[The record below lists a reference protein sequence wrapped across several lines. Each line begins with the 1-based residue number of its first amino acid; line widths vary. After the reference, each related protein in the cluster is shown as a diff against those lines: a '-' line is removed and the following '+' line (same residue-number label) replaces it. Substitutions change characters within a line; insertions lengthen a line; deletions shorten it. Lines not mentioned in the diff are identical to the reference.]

1 MERANTKIL
10 GNDAT
15 TFAACFYNE
24 KKVAEGKAI
33 FLGMKNFGELEE
45 YNIHSPVVVSRY
57 LKKIADRNPQV
68 VHPQKHMMFSLPG
81 KPTEED
87 KQRLLEHAIK
97 VLEELGYKGQPM
109 IFWGHIDSGHYHI
122 HSATVTV
129 NQTTGEWIDNYCEG
143 IKARRILDKLLGY
156 NKKDKLENLL
166 KYKFESREQFLNLL
180 RAVGYRQS
188 YYNSE
193 LGVVHVRRA
202 QEVLTNFTDEEI
214 NNQIE
219 ATGKNKDN
227 EKDRIKQLKGII
239 LDHRRRSMDYLVDD
253 SEVVKTK
260 KGKKHTATDSKK
272 GVKGA
277 AFDGQNALGDDI
289 KGIRKAQF
297 KQYLEELKENF
308 GLSVVFSKWD
318 GEVKG
323 YTIVDNNKKIVFK
336 GSDIMPLEQLL
347 NPDWRKG
354 QEKGTILSSDEAAN
368 TVEIIQNEKMPEDD
382 MLYLD
387 EEQFDPST
395 LQPHELPVYIIEECD
410 RNYIST
416 KGIYTPNLD
425 DIEMT
430 AEEARKE
437 AFYLLEKAKYEND
450 NGNRLE
456 AEKTADAAVAYAN
469 YAWKGKKI
477 VKPAPVTKKPETK
490 KSENRQNQ
498 TDIRRYFNCRID
510 VNNKAVIITDRV
522 DVDELYGIGKKMGG
536 KIGATSN
543 GLIMFTFDT
552 VQEGY
557 RFADTMEELAK
568 ARATGDYLNEK
579 AILDRIYPVN
589 SQMSANTEM
598 ADNFPFVNIQP
609 EVFIDDNNQYCIK
622 VFIDGEE
629 YEAKRLKDQHLQ
641 WYLNTDNKNEVAM
654 KLGFHYYADEIE
666 KVQINNWKEK
676 HFEVGEMPFGIT
688 IEKTYGHTDNQ
699 GERFWVNG
707 DFYEDGNKLDT
718 TPKEISREEW
728 LKFNNSDAE
737 EAKKIVCRSVGRKLV
752 EASGFPPASERIYDK
767 FDTPSSFDSL
777 KAVEETLL
785 TMGELTS
792 QLCNEFI
799 EACGDIA
806 EVYLSAFDAVGISG
820 AGGGQSTGDLR
831 GKDDDDK
838 NRRHQGIMDNQPK
851 KRRR

>member
-1 MERANTKIL
+1 MDRANVKIL

-33 FLGMKNFGELEE
+33 FLGMKNFGELEK

-129 NQTTGEWIDNYCEG
+129 DKTTGMWIDNYCEG

-202 QEVLTNFTDEEI
+202 QEVLMNFTDEEI

-227 EKDRIKQLKGII
+227 EKDRINQLKGII

-253 SEVVKTK
+253 PEVVKTK

-297 KQYLEELKENF
+297 KQFLEELKEKF

-347 NPDWRKG
+347 NPEWRKG
-354 QEKGTILSSDEAAN
+354 QEKGTVLSSDEAAN
-368 TVEIIQNEKMPEDD
+368 TVDVIQNEKMPEDD
-382 MLYLD
+382 MVYLD
-387 EEQFDPST
+387 EEQFDRST

-410 RNYIST
+410 RNYVT
-416 KGIYTPNLD
+416 TNGIYTPNLD

-437 AFYLLEKAKYEND
+437 ALYLLDKAIYEND
-450 NGNRLE
+450 NGNRIE
-456 AEKTADAAVAYAN
+456 AEKIADAAVAYAN
-469 YAWKGKKI
+469 YAWKGKKKI
-477 VKPAPVTKKPETK
+477 VKPAPVVTQKPSTTRPVRPQVPDQPKTPTIHEECQKAIMDTRNTLQK
-490 KSENRQNQ
+490 AINNSFHMS
-498 TDIRRYFNCRID
+498 DIISDNIILIAKGIVSHCHEEEYNSFDIPTLKVMANDLI
-510 VNNKAVIITDRV
+510 NKAD
-522 DVDELYGIGKKMGG
+522 
-536 KIGATSN
+536 
-543 GLIMFTFDT
+543 
-552 VQEGY
+552 GY
-557 RFADTMEELAK
+557 TQYK
-568 ARATGDYLNEK
+568 
-579 AILDRIYPVN
+579 
-589 SQMSANTEM
+589 
-598 ADNFPFVNIQP
+598 
-609 EVFIDDNNQYCIK
+609 NN
-622 VFIDGEE
+622 V
-629 YEAKRLKDQHLQ
+629 
-641 WYLNTDNKNEVAM
+641 KNEV
-654 KLGFHYYADEIE
+654 
-666 KVQINNWKEK
+666 KEN
-676 HFEVGEMPFGIT
+676 V
-688 IEKTYGHTDNQ
+688 
-699 GERFWVNG
+699 
-707 DFYEDGNKLDT
+707 
-718 TPKEISREEW
+718 
-728 LKFNNSDAE
+728 
-737 EAKKIVCRSVGRKLV
+737 
-752 EASGFPPASERIYDK
+752 
-767 FDTPSSFDSL
+767 
-777 KAVEETLL
+777 
-785 TMGELTS
+785 
-792 QLCNEFI
+792 
-799 EACGDIA
+799 
-806 EVYLSAFDAVGISG
+806 ISG
-820 AGGGQSTGDLR
+820 YLGMILAATQITGTAGGPSNDLP
-831 GKDDDDK
+831 KDPDDK
-838 NRRHQGIMDNQPK
+838 WKWWMNMFNMSLPRKSASQSKQL
-851 KRRR
+851 KRK

>member
-1 MERANTKIL
+1 MDRANVKIL

-33 FLGMKNFGELEE
+33 FLGMKNFGELEK

-109 IFWGHIDSGHYHI
+109 IFWAHIDAGHYHI
-122 HSATVTV
+122 HCVTLTV
-129 NQTTGEWIDNYCEG
+129 NQTTGMWIDNYCEG

-156 NKKDKLENLL
+156 NKRDKLENLL

-253 SEVVKTK
+253 PEVVKTK

-272 GVKGA
+272 GVRGA

-297 KQYLEELKENF
+297 KQFLEELKEKF

-323 YTIVDNNKKIVFK
+323 YTIVDNNKKVVFK

-354 QEKGTILSSDEAAN
+354 QEKGTVLSSDEAAN
-368 TVEIIQNEKMPEDD
+368 TVDVIQNEKVPEDD
-382 MLYLD
+382 LAYLD
-387 EEQFDPST
+387 EEQFDRST
-395 LQPHELPVYIIEECD
+395 LQPNELPQYIIEECD
-410 RNYIST
+410 RNYISN
-416 KGIYTPNLD
+416 KGIYAPNLD

-437 AFYLLEKAKYEND
+437 AFFLLDAAIYEND
-450 NGNRLE
+450 NGNWIK
-456 AEKTADAAVAYAN
+456 AEKNADAAVAYAN
-469 YAWKGKKI
+469 LAVDIYMGRRKKQQSKQAI
-477 VKPAPVTKKPETK
+477 PQKSSVERPDKQTVQNVPKPKHEDLA
-490 KSENRQNQ
+490 
-498 TDIRRYFNCRID
+498 
-510 VNNKAVIITDRV
+510 A
-522 DVDELYGIGKKMGG
+522 IGKQERVQAIDEARETIVSYKNRSWYGLTDDDILSISMG
-536 KIGATSN
+536 I
-543 GLIMFTFDT
+543 
-552 VQEGY
+552 V
-557 RFADTMEELAK
+557 
-568 ARATGDYLNEK
+568 ARAIERGRNT
-579 AILDRIYPVN
+579 LDNRAW
-589 SQMSANTEM
+589 SATLTDFKE
-598 ADNFPFVNIQP
+598 
-609 EVFIDDNNQYCIK
+609 EVDWPPLYQRK
-622 VFIDGEE
+622 VFNTINDNIVIKYFDGLM
-629 YEAKRLKDQHLQ
+629 AAIQQ
-641 WYLNTDNKNEVAM
+641 T
-654 KLGFHYYADEIE
+654 
-666 KVQINNWKEK
+666 
-676 HFEVGEMPFGIT
+676 
-688 IEKTYGHTDNQ
+688 
-699 GERFWVNG
+699 
-707 DFYEDGNKLDT
+707 
-718 TPKEISREEW
+718 
-728 LKFNNSDAE
+728 
-737 EAKKIVCRSVGRKLV
+737 
-752 EASGFPPASERIYDK
+752 
-767 FDTPSSFDSL
+767 
-777 KAVEETLL
+777 
-785 TMGELTS
+785 
-792 QLCNEFI
+792 
-799 EACGDIA
+799 
-806 EVYLSAFDAVGISG
+806 
-820 AGGGQSTGDLR
+820 GGGGGENNDLPR
-831 GKDDDDK
+831 DKDDQWNWWK
-838 NRRHQGIMDNQPK
+838 SLFGMRPPRQSKGQEV
-851 KRRR
+851 KRK

>member
-1 MERANTKIL
+1 MDRANVKIL

-15 TFAACFYNE
+15 TFAACFYNG

-33 FLGMKNFGELEE
+33 FLGMKNFGELEK

-81 KPTEED
+81 KPTEEE
-87 KQRLLEHAIK
+87 KQRLLEYAIK
-97 VLEELGYKGQPM
+97 VLEKLGYKGQPM
-109 IFWGHIDSGHYHI
+109 IFWAHIDAGHYHI
-122 HSATVTV
+122 HCVTLTV
-129 NQTTGEWIDNYCEG
+129 NQTTGMWIDNYCEG

-188 YYNSE
+188 YYSSE

-253 SEVVKTK
+253 PEVVKTK
-260 KGKKHTATDSKK
+260 KGKKHTVIDSKK
-272 GVKGA
+272 GVRGA

-297 KQYLEELKENF
+297 KQFLEELKEKF

-347 NPDWRKG
+347 NPEWRKG
-354 QEKGTILSSDEAAN
+354 QEKGTVLSSDEAAN
-368 TVEIIQNEKMPEDD
+368 TVDVIQNEKVTEDD
-382 MLYLD
+382 LAYLD
-387 EEQFDPST
+387 DEQFDRST

-410 RNYIST
+410 RNYVSSN
-416 KGIYTPNLD
+416 GIYTPNLD

-437 AFYLLEKAKYEND
+437 ALYLLDKAIYEND

-469 YAWKGKKI
+469 YAWKGKKRI
-477 VKPAPVTKKPETK
+477 VKPAPVATQKPSVERPGKQIVQNVPKPKHEDLADIGKQERVRAIDEARETIVSYK
-490 KSENRQNQ
+490 NRSWYGL
-498 TDIRRYFNCRID
+498 TDDDILSISMGIVARAIERDRNTLDNRAWSRTVTDFKEEVDWSPLYQRKVFNTINDNIVIKYFN
-510 VNNKAVIITDRV
+510 
-522 DVDELYGIGKKMGG
+522 
-536 KIGATSN
+536 
-543 GLIMFTFDT
+543 GLMAAL
-552 VQEGY
+552 QQ
-557 RFADTMEELAK
+557 
-568 ARATGDYLNEK
+568 TGL
-579 AILDRIYPVN
+579 
-589 SQMSANTEM
+589 
-598 ADNFPFVNIQP
+598 
-609 EVFIDDNNQYCIK
+609 
-622 VFIDGEE
+622 
-629 YEAKRLKDQHLQ
+629 
-641 WYLNTDNKNEVAM
+641 
-654 KLGFHYYADEIE
+654 
-666 KVQINNWKEK
+666 
-676 HFEVGEMPFGIT
+676 
-688 IEKTYGHTDNQ
+688 
-699 GERFWVNG
+699 
-707 DFYEDGNKLDT
+707 
-718 TPKEISREEW
+718 
-728 LKFNNSDAE
+728 
-737 EAKKIVCRSVGRKLV
+737 
-752 EASGFPPASERIYDK
+752 
-767 FDTPSSFDSL
+767 
-777 KAVEETLL
+777 
-785 TMGELTS
+785 
-792 QLCNEFI
+792 
-799 EACGDIA
+799 
-806 EVYLSAFDAVGISG
+806 
-820 AGGGQSTGDLR
+820 AGGPNNDLPR
-831 GKDDDDK
+831 DKDDQWNLWK
-838 NRRHQGIMDNQPK
+838 SLFGMRPPRQSKGQGV
-851 KRRR
+851 KRK

>member
-1 MERANTKIL
+1 MDRANVKIL

-33 FLGMKNFGELEE
+33 FLGMKNFGELEK
-45 YNIHSPVVVSRY
+45 YNIHSPVVLSRY

-68 VHPQKHMMFSLPG
+68 VHPQKHTMFSLPG

-87 KQRLLEHAIK
+87 KQRLLELGIK
-97 VLEELGYKGQPM
+97 VLEDMGYAGQPM
-109 IFWGHIDSGHYHI
+109 VFWGHLDSGHYHI

-129 NQTTGEWIDNYCEG
+129 NKTTGEWIDNYCEG

-253 SEVVKTK
+253 PEVVKTK

-277 AFDGQNALGDDI
+277 AFDGQNALGEDI

-297 KQYLEELKENF
+297 KQFLEEIKEKF

-354 QEKGTILSSDEAAN
+354 QEKGTILSTDEAAN
-368 TVEIIQNEKMPEDD
+368 TVDVIQNEKVPEDD
-382 MLYLD
+382 LAYLD
-387 EEQFDPST
+387 EEQFDRST
-395 LQPHELPVYIIEECD
+395 LQPHELPQYIIEECD
-410 RNYIST
+410 RNYISN
-416 KGIYTPNLD
+416 KGIYAPNLD

-437 AFYLLEKAKYEND
+437 AFFLLDAAIYEND
-450 NGNRLE
+450 NGNWIK
-456 AEKTADAAVAYAN
+456 AEKNADAAVAYAN
-469 YAWKGKKI
+469 LA
-477 VKPAPVTKKPETK
+477 
-490 KSENRQNQ
+490 
-498 TDIRRYFNCRID
+498 
-510 VNNKAVIITDRV
+510 V
-522 DVDELYGIGKKMGG
+522 DVYMGRRKKQQSKQAIPQKPSVERPDKQTVQNVLKPKHEDLAAIGKQERVQAIDEARETIVSYKNRFWYGLTDDDILSISMG
-536 KIGATSN
+536 I
-543 GLIMFTFDT
+543 
-552 VQEGY
+552 V
-557 RFADTMEELAK
+557 
-568 ARATGDYLNEK
+568 ARAIERGRNT
-579 AILDRIYPVN
+579 LDNRAW
-589 SQMSANTEM
+589 SATLTDFKE
-598 ADNFPFVNIQP
+598 
-609 EVFIDDNNQYCIK
+609 EVDWPPLYQRK
-622 VFIDGEE
+622 VFNTINDNIVIKYFDGLM
-629 YEAKRLKDQHLQ
+629 AAIQQTGL
-641 WYLNTDNKNEVAM
+641 
-654 KLGFHYYADEIE
+654 
-666 KVQINNWKEK
+666 
-676 HFEVGEMPFGIT
+676 
-688 IEKTYGHTDNQ
+688 
-699 GERFWVNG
+699 
-707 DFYEDGNKLDT
+707 
-718 TPKEISREEW
+718 
-728 LKFNNSDAE
+728 
-737 EAKKIVCRSVGRKLV
+737 
-752 EASGFPPASERIYDK
+752 
-767 FDTPSSFDSL
+767 
-777 KAVEETLL
+777 
-785 TMGELTS
+785 
-792 QLCNEFI
+792 
-799 EACGDIA
+799 
-806 EVYLSAFDAVGISG
+806 
-820 AGGGQSTGDLR
+820 AGGPNNDLPR
-831 GKDDDDK
+831 DKDDQWNLWK
-838 NRRHQGIMDNQPK
+838 SLFGMRPPRQSKGQEV
-851 KRRR
+851 KRK

>member
-1 MERANTKIL
+1 MDRANVKIL

-33 FLGMKNFGELEE
+33 FLGMKNFGELEK

-81 KPTEED
+81 KPAEED
-87 KQRLLEHAIK
+87 KQRLLEYGIK
-97 VLEELGYKGQPM
+97 VLEEMGYRGQPM
-109 IFWGHIDSGHYHI
+109 IFWGHIDAGHYHI

-129 NQTTGEWIDNYCEG
+129 DKTTGMWIDNYCEG

-156 NKKDKLENLL
+156 NKKDKLDNLL

-253 SEVVKTK
+253 PEVVKTK

-277 AFDGQNALGDDI
+277 AFDGQNALGEDI

-297 KQYLEELKENF
+297 KQFLEEIKEKF

-354 QEKGTILSSDEAAN
+354 QEKGTILSTDEAAN
-368 TVEIIQNEKMPEDD
+368 TVDVIQNEKVPEDD
-382 MLYLD
+382 LAYLD
-387 EEQFDPST
+387 EEQFDRST
-395 LQPHELPVYIIEECD
+395 LQPHELPQYIIEECD
-410 RNYIST
+410 RNYISN
-416 KGIYTPNLD
+416 KGIYAPNLD

-437 AFYLLEKAKYEND
+437 AFFLLDAAIYEND
-450 NGNRLE
+450 NGNWIK
-456 AEKTADAAVAYAN
+456 AEKNADAAVAYAN
-469 YAWKGKKI
+469 LA
-477 VKPAPVTKKPETK
+477 
-490 KSENRQNQ
+490 
-498 TDIRRYFNCRID
+498 
-510 VNNKAVIITDRV
+510 V
-522 DVDELYGIGKKMGG
+522 DVYMGRRKKQQSKQAIPQKPSVERPDKQTVQNVLKPKHEDLAAIGKQERVQAIDEARETIVSYKNRFWYGLTDDDILSISMG
-536 KIGATSN
+536 I
-543 GLIMFTFDT
+543 
-552 VQEGY
+552 V
-557 RFADTMEELAK
+557 
-568 ARATGDYLNEK
+568 ARAIERGRNT
-579 AILDRIYPVN
+579 LDNRAW
-589 SQMSANTEM
+589 SATLTDFKE
-598 ADNFPFVNIQP
+598 
-609 EVFIDDNNQYCIK
+609 EVDWPPLYQRK
-622 VFIDGEE
+622 VFNTINDNIVIKYFDGLM
-629 YEAKRLKDQHLQ
+629 AAIQQTGL
-641 WYLNTDNKNEVAM
+641 
-654 KLGFHYYADEIE
+654 
-666 KVQINNWKEK
+666 
-676 HFEVGEMPFGIT
+676 
-688 IEKTYGHTDNQ
+688 
-699 GERFWVNG
+699 
-707 DFYEDGNKLDT
+707 
-718 TPKEISREEW
+718 
-728 LKFNNSDAE
+728 
-737 EAKKIVCRSVGRKLV
+737 
-752 EASGFPPASERIYDK
+752 
-767 FDTPSSFDSL
+767 
-777 KAVEETLL
+777 
-785 TMGELTS
+785 
-792 QLCNEFI
+792 
-799 EACGDIA
+799 
-806 EVYLSAFDAVGISG
+806 
-820 AGGGQSTGDLR
+820 AGGPNNDLPR
-831 GKDDDDK
+831 DKDDQWNLWK
-838 NRRHQGIMDNQPK
+838 SLFGMRPPRQSKGQEV
-851 KRRR
+851 KRK